1 MKRINTVVF
10 DYDGTIHDTSKIYI
24 AAFKKCYENLVRY
37 GYAEK
42 HTFADN
48 EITKYLGCTAKEMW
62 DGFMPNLPQNIKTLS
77 MNLIRDEMARL
88 IDEGKSSLYDGVY
101 ETLSDLKSE
110 GRKTIILSNCAVG
123 YMQNHRKHFH
133 LDELFDGYF
142 CAEEYGYA
150 PKYEIFEH
158 IKREYDGEFCVVGDR
173 YHDFEA
179 GLRNGAL
186 SVGCRYG
193 FGNDTE
199 LSKADKIIDGI
210 SELKKI
216 IYDYEK

>member
-1 MKRINTVVF
+1 MRRINTVVF

-24 AAFKKCYENLVRY
+24 AAFEKCYANLVQL
-37 GYAEK
+37 GYAEER
-42 HTFADN
+42 TFDDC
-48 EITKYLGCTAKEMW
+48 EITTYLGCTASEMW
-62 DGFMPNLPQNIKTLS
+62 DSFMPQLPDEIKQSS
-77 MNLIRDEMARL
+77 MNLIRDEMAQL
-88 IDEGKSSLYDGVY
+88 INEGKSNLYDGVY
-101 ETLSDLKSE
+101 ETLSALKKE

-123 YMQNHRKHFH
+123 YMKNHRKHFH

-142 CAEEYGYA
+142 CAEKYGYA
-150 PKYEIFEH
+150 PKYEIFEY
-158 IKREYDGEFCVVGDR
+158 IKKEYDGEFCVVGDR

-193 FGNDTE
+193 FGNDKE
-199 LSKADKIIDGI
+199 LSEADKIIDRI

-216 IYDYEK
+216 IYEYEK